1 MPLGEEPLEMTEGLL
16 GKPICLE
23 GGESLGRGPPS
34 VFIEGRYRRLADR
47 SVR

>member
-1 MPLGEEPLEMTEGLL
+1 MSGRRRV
-16 GKPICLE
+16 
-23 GGESLGRGPPS
+23 LGRGPPS